1 MLDGIGVD
9 VEQEQLYRYIVSN
22 PGRRLRELEKHW
34 SPAAERTGEMVRALV
49 AAGLVTES
57 DSGADPVYTPLAPD
71 VVVPALV
78 RARVEEA
85 KRAESAV
92 PALMAAF
99 WAGHPGDSHQ
109 FVDVVDD
116 PQTIVERW
124 QQMQR
129 AAKVQVRALDC
140 PPYFGNPV
148 EPDPVELERL
158 RDGVAYRVIYADAV
172 LDTPGRWADV
182 EAGINA
188 GEQARLVPEL
198 PAKLTLFD
206 DFAASLPINVHNDAP
221 TGAAIIHPSP
231 LLDCL
236 SALFELYWSMA
247 VPLVVSAAGEPGPA
261 TGAVSPAETR
271 LIRLL
276 AAGLGDDAI
285 RRALGVS
292 ASTVHRR
299 IHDLMTKLGAT
310 TRFQAGLQVGRS
322 NTGL

>member
-1 MLDGIGVD
+1 MLDGVGIGA
-9 VEQEQLYRYIVSN
+9 EQEQLYRYIVSN
-22 PGRRLRELEKHW
+22 PGRRLSELAKHW
-34 SPAAERTGEMVRALV
+34 SQPAEEVEAVIRALV
-49 AAGLVTES
+49 VAGLVTES
-57 DSGADPVYTPLAPD
+57 DSGSDPLYTALAPD
-71 VVVPALV
+71 VAVPALV
-78 RARVEEA
+78 QARVDEA
-85 KRAESAV
+85 RRAEAAV
-92 PALMAAF
+92 PALMASF
-99 WAGHPGDSHQ
+99 WAGHRGDSHQ

-116 PQTIVERW
+116 PETIVERW

-129 AAKVQVRALDC
+129 ATRVQVRALDC
-140 PPYFGNPV
+140 PPYFGNPL

-172 LDTPGRWADV
+172 LDTPGRWADI
-182 EAGINA
+182 EAGINV

-221 TGAAIIHPSP
+221 TGAAIVHPSP

-247 VPLVVSAAGEPGPA
+247 VPLVVGADGEPGPA
-261 TGAVSPAETR
+261 LGDVSPADTR

-299 IHDLMTKLGAT
+299 IHDLMAKLGAT
-310 TRFQAGLQVGRS
+310 TRFQAGLQIGR
-322 NTGL
+322 NMRV